1 MKHEELLKIIEDY
14 HTNTDDNIVGVGY
27 GYKETNGIITDEKSI
42 IFSVKEKLPISKLAS
57 HKILPSEVK
66 ISNDEILTTDV
77 IQEEYKLMTTVC
89 DPAFYTWQ
97 TTPPS
102 NRNKFRPLKG
112 GISTTNYTRS
122 SNYVG
127 TLGLIAKDNDT
138 NSIVGVSNNHVL
150 IDDAFICSERS
161 KIGAITNIK
170 NNDVT
175 QPNEPG
181 NSSIS
186 NSIGKVKKYYPIRSD
201 RYNYVDVALTTVKS
215 SDINLSSS
223 YHQEGLSTTN
233 LPFATTSEINNLLT
247 TNPLLYSAG
256 RTTGAKGEG
265 LLKLRVLSSPYVVS
279 SIYYNKQGAGISVSY
294 SDCIRYCVT
303 YDTTQPITSIC
314 PYPIA
319 GGDSG
324 SALIADFSGTKKII
338 GLAFAGSSDNLKGI
352 ACRIDRIQTLMSI
365 SAWNGEA
372 ISFSNT
378 NSTMEIT
385 VDGLSD
391 NEYIDYIDGKRYW
404 QSGLRNK

>member
-1 MKHEELLKIIEDY
+1 MKHEELLKIIEDI
-14 HTNTDDNIVGVGY
+14 HTNTDDNVVGVGY
-27 GYKETNGIITDEKSI
+27 GYKETNGIITNEKSI
-42 IFSVKEKLPISKLAS
+42 IFSVKEKLPKSKLTS
-57 HKILPSEVK
+57 NNILPSEIK
-66 ISNDEILTTDV
+66 ISNEILATDV
-77 IQEEYKLMTTVC
+77 IQEEYKLMAC
-89 DPAFYTWQ
+89 DPVFYEWQ
-97 TTPPS
+97 TTPPP

-122 SNYVG
+122 SGYVG

-150 IDDAFICSERS
+150 IDDAFICSERDRN
-161 KIGAITNIK
+161 GVITNIK

-201 RYNYVDVALTTVKS
+201 TYNYVDVALTTVKN
-215 SDINLSSS
+215 SDINLSTS

-265 LLKLRVLSSPYVVS
+265 LLKLRVLSFPYVVGA
-279 SIYYNKQGAGISVSY
+279 IAYKKQGVSTYISY
-294 SDCIRYCVT
+294 SDCIRYCAT
-303 YDTTQPITSIC
+303 YDTTQPISSVC
-314 PYPIA
+314 PYPIN

-338 GLAFAGSSDNLKGI
+338 GLAFAGSGDDLKGI
-352 ACRIDRIQTLMSI
+352 ACRIDRIQNLMNI
-365 SAWNGEA
+365 SPWNGEA

-391 NEYIDYIDGKRYW
+391 TPYIDSGGKRYW
-404 QSGLRNK
+404 QAGLRNK